1 MSASPNRV
9 RMFTSPGNGKNTK
22 PVKTVRNVRT
32 QLNRAAAAYKAV
44 TKAVRALNKA
54 REEYHRLARRTIYSP
69 NHVTNN
75 SVRLSNEEDRMLRLT
90 AKVMKNAGS
99 VKRELNFLPNNMMRE
114 IFNKIKQSHLANY
127 RRGG

>member
-1 MSASPNRV
+1 
-9 RMFTSPGNGKNTK
+9 MFTSPGNGKNAK
-22 PVKTVRNVRT
+22 PVKTVRDVRS
-32 QLNRAAAAYKAV
+32 QLNRASSAFKAMK
-44 TKAVRALNKA
+44 KAERALNKA

-75 SVRLSNEEDRMLRLT
+75 SVRLSNEEDRLVKLT

-99 VKRELNFLPNNMMRE
+99 VKRFTKNLPNNMMHE